1 MMSDERKRVRLS
13 DAAKL
18 LNLDPAY
25 LSRLARDG
33 KLDREGLTVLRP
45 YPDVVEFY
53 EDELLKWDKE
63 VHSQRRR
70 KRN

>member
-1 MMSDERKRVRLS
+1 MTDDRKRVRMREG
-13 DAAKL
+13 AKMIG
-18 LNLDPAY
+18 LDPAY
-25 LSRLARDG
+25 LSRLAKDG
-33 KLDREGLTVLRP
+33 TLDKEGLTVLRP